1 MDEYKITFLSE
12 WNQRESEV
20 DMKRRFFRYFKAR
33 IPRKLKKAAKYGVT
47 HSVQHRATNT
57 DGTYSVQEI
66 HSWSIQGRS
75 TKWKVKATY
84 KCAAEYKRM
93 INEEMLSWMNRRQ
106 DEIYLQNSKR
116 RKSISEGK
124 SQTYPII
131 RQSSI
136 LNKKESLVPSFF
148 GINGYQL

>member
-1 MDEYKITFLSE
+1 MT
-12 WNQRESEV
+12 
-20 DMKRRFFRYFKAR
+20 RRFFKRYCVPR

-47 HSVQHRATNT
+47 HSVQHCATNT
-57 DGTYSVQEI
+57 DGTYSVQEK

-106 DEIYLQNSKR
+106 DEEDILAELKKKEEYFRGKIPDIPYL
-116 RKSISEGK
+116 
-124 SQTYPII
+124 II

-136 LNKKESLVPSFF
+136 FE
-148 GINGYQL
+148 

>member
-20 DMKRRFFRYFKAR
+20 GMKRRFFRGFKAR
-33 IPRKLKKAAKYGVT
+33 IPRKLKKAAKYGIT

-57 DGTYSVQEI
+57 DGRYNVQEI

-84 KCAAEYKRM
+84 QCAAEYKRM
-93 INEEMLSWMNRRQ
+93 LNEEMLSWLNRRQ
-106 DEIYLQNSKR
+106 DE
-116 RKSISEGK
+116 ED
-124 SQTYPII
+124 
-131 RQSSI
+131 I
-136 LNKKESLVPSFF
+136 LAELKKKEEYFRGKIPDIPYKSVKVPF
-148 GINGYQL
+148 